1 MNKENEFIDFIG
13 KGLYFYLAG
22 QIIIFI
28 VKELYERIE
37 KKNKLFNNGKL
48 DNIIGL
54 KSVKDEIMYYMDFI
68 KNKNKYLEWSVNLPR
83 GILLIGPPGTGKT
96 LLVKTI
102 AANLKIPVISACG
115 SDFIEKFVGVGASR
129 IRNLFAKAKRKKKC
143 IVFID
148 EIDAIGG
155 NRHDENNSERKST
168 LNQLLVEL
176 DGFNS
181 SNNIILFAATNFV
194 SKLDPALLRSGRFD
208 KKVYFDPPNNEERAE
223 MFKLYLKDITLP
235 ESLSFDSLAKRCA
248 TLTGADISN
257 ISNQAKIVA
266 INRGEP
272 EKNVTEEDLNIAIDE
287 VMIGREKKERSLT
300 KIELERVAHHEAG
313 HALMGYVL
321 KSSSAPLKV
330 SIVPRGQAAL
340 GFSQSKP
347 EDLKLFTDQKILSQ
361 ISVLLGGRNAEKLIY
376 KNLSTGAS
384 DDIQK
389 VSALVYQYHNTWGM
403 DEDTGPLNIESM
415 GKLNT
420 HLTRD
425 IYNKCQEL
433 VSDVETFTFNTLK
446 KYKHLVK
453 KIANK
458 LLEESTITY
467 DTLTEL
473 LPENLESSLDCSF

>member
-1 MNKENEFIDFIG
+1 MNKDEEFFDFIG
-13 KGLYFYLAG
+13 KALFFYLAG
-22 QIIIFI
+22 QIIVFI
-28 VKELYERIE
+28 VRELYERMD
-37 KKNKLFNNGKL
+37 KKNLLFNNGKL

-68 KNKNKYLEWSVNLPR
+68 KNKNKYLDWSVNLPR
-83 GILLIGPPGTGKT
+83 GILLVGPPGTGKT

-115 SDFIEKFVGVGASR
+115 SDFIEKYVGIGAAR
-129 IRNLFAKAKRKKKC
+129 IRNLFAKAKRNKKC
-143 IVFID
+143 IIFID

-194 SKLDPALLRSGRFD
+194 SNLDPALLRSGRFD

-223 MFKLYLKDITLP
+223 MFKLYLKDISLP
-235 ESLSFDSLAKRCA
+235 ETLSFESLARRCA
-248 TLTGADISN
+248 TLTGADIAN

-266 INRGEP
+266 INRGE
-272 EKNVTEEDLNIAIDE
+272 KSKKITEEDLNIAIDE

-300 KIELERVAHHEAG
+300 KNELHRVAHHEAG
-313 HALMGYVL
+313 HALMGYLL

-330 SIVPRGQAAL
+330 SIVPRGQSAL
-340 GFSQSKP
+340 GFSQQKP
-347 EDLKLFTDQKILSQ
+347 EDLKLFTDEKILSQ
-361 ISVLLGGRNAEKLIY
+361 MSVLLGGRNAERLIY
-376 KNLSTGAS
+376 NNLSTGAS
-384 DDIQK
+384 DDIEK
-389 VSALVYQYHNTWGM
+389 VSKLVYQYHNTWGM
-403 DEDTGPLNIESM
+403 DDDTGPLNIESM

-420 HLTRD
+420 QLTRD

-433 VSDVETFTFNTLK
+433 ISDIETFTYNTLK
-446 KYKHLVK
+446 QYKHLVI
-453 KIANK
+453 KIATK

-467 DTLTEL
+467 DTLQEL
-473 LPENLESSLDCSF
+473 LPNKLESSLNCSF

>member
-1 MNKENEFIDFIG
+1 MLIF
-13 KGLYFYLAG
+13 
-22 QIIIFI
+22 QI
-28 VKELYERIE
+28 Y
-37 KKNKLFNNGKL
+37 
-48 DNIIGL
+48 
-54 KSVKDEIMYYMDFI
+54 
-68 KNKNKYLEWSVNLPR
+68 
-83 GILLIGPPGTGKT
+83 
-96 LLVKTI
+96 
-102 AANLKIPVISACG
+102 
-115 SDFIEKFVGVGASR
+115 
-129 IRNLFAKAKRKKKC
+129 
-143 IVFID
+143 
-148 EIDAIGG
+148 
-155 NRHDENNSERKST
+155 
-168 LNQLLVEL
+168 
-176 DGFNS
+176 
-181 SNNIILFAATNFV
+181 
-194 SKLDPALLRSGRFD
+194 
-208 KKVYFDPPNNEERAE
+208 
-223 MFKLYLKDITLP
+223 
-235 ESLSFDSLAKRCA
+235 
-248 TLTGADISN
+248 
-257 ISNQAKIVA
+257 QAKIVA
-266 INRGEP
+266 INRGET
-272 EKNVTEEDLNIAIDE
+272 EKKITEDDLNIAIDE

-300 KIELERVAHHEAG
+300 KVELERVAHHEAG
-313 HALMGYVL
+313 HALMGYIL

-389 VSALVYQYHNTWGM
+389 VSELVYQYHNTWGM

-433 VSDVETFTFNTLK
+433 VSDVEKFTFNTLK

-467 DTLTEL
+467 DTLKEL
-473 LPENLESSLDCSF
+473 LPNNLESTIECSF